1 MHLLFEIIL
10 VTFSAKGKLKID
22 FTWRIYVKKRNP
34 ISNKHRREI
43 CHITIHWY
51 FTGMRIF
58 IINIRK
64 SHDLIIWTL
73 SYKTWAL
80 IKTACRRNNR
90 YYDSCIWM
98 GNIIS
103 CIKCSCNSSGGGAS
117 RQKVV
122 KGVVKQRTGIICL
135 FLDFECEWIGTR
147 LKIQFDNGNYVIVR
161 QGCMPTNYGT

>member
-1 MHLLFEIIL
+1 
-10 VTFSAKGKLKID
+10 
-22 FTWRIYVKKRNP
+22 
-34 ISNKHRREI
+34 
-43 CHITIHWY
+43 
-51 FTGMRIF
+51 MRIF
-58 IINIRK
+58 IIKKRK

-103 CIKCSCNSSGGGAS
+103 CIKSSCNSSGGGAS

-161 QGCMPTNYGT
+161 QGCMPTNYWYLIAPKLNQYTFDILMQFKPDGWLITPILTCEMPLHIHSQTSTVAPLKFRNW